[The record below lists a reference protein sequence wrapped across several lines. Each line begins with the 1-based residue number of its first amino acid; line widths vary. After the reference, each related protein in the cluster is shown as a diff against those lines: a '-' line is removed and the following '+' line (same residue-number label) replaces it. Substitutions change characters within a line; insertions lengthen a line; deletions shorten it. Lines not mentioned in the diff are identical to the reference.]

1 MVNKQT
7 IMDTSNKTV
16 KDVQKL
22 LTLTYGVIP
31 IVAGA
36 DKFTNL
42 LTDWEKYLNPVLK
55 NNLPFSAHT
64 FMLVVGLIEI
74 IAGVLV
80 FIKPEK
86 GGYLVCIWLVSI
98 ALTLLAG
105 GNYMDVAVR
114 DLAMAVGAFSL
125 AKISSHSKVIV

>member
-1 MVNKQT
+1 
-7 IMDTSNKTV
+7 MDTSNKTV

-98 ALTLLAG
+98 ALTLLVG
-105 GNYMDVAVR
+105 GSYLDVAVR